1 MQAAIARLAKL
12 IESEECRNRSRVTC
26 VRAPRQRVAKFGS
39 KYSKTSRTAGKTP
52 RDAVILTDVAR
63 QRSVDAKQTGLSA
76 GPAEEEW
83 RSGIECKVDACTA
96 KVDACTAKVDACS
109 GKLDALLALLH
120 ESSARPAGPAGPPG
134 DFIVDWTV

>member
-1 MQAAIARLAKL
+1 M
-12 IESEECRNRSRVTC
+12 TC

-52 RDAVILTDVAR
+52 RDAVNLTDVAR
-63 QRSVDAKQTGLSA
+63 QRSVDATQVGLA
-76 GPAEEEW
+76 AGREVGPAEEEW
-83 RSGIECKVDACTA
+83 RLGIECKVDACTA

-134 DFIVDWTV
+134 DFIADWTG